1 MAQLSSMT
9 LTRFTTAYST
19 QKQKPVDRQ
28 DNMKTIQIKQLTLLN
43 FKGIRELTVLFEEGQ
58 TIVSGG
64 NGTGKTSIFDAFTW
78 LLFGKDSQNR
88 EKFEYK
94 TLDNDGNIIPKL
106 PHEVNGIIRVDGK
119 DIRLMR
125 RVNEKWDKRKGSMS
139 EVFIGNEIERF
150 YDDVPCSESEFKSR
164 INDICPEETFKY
176 ITNPTYFCTQKSE
189 VQKRKLLEM
198 SGPIS
203 NADISTD
210 GEDFSELIKA
220 LEEKDFDSLKREVT
234 AKKNRLKSD
243 MIGIPD
249 RIDENKRK
257 MPEEQD
263 WESIE
268 KELTS
273 LTQKQAEVEDA
284 ILDVAKQ
291 KEDRDNQIKESY
303 EEISGL
309 RAAIARR
316 ELAINNEANKEYMEA
331 SQRQTRL
338 KEAIVKAENEISN
351 LSLTSETLKQTLSKL
366 TERRET
372 LRGEWRNLRL
382 QMNNIDKTEL
392 VFNDA
397 DFVCPTCKRRF
408 EESDI
413 QSKIEELNTNFRAKK
428 QARMELL
435 NTQLNTNV
443 TNGRAVKTQREEFE
457 AKLNEIEEKSKAMQA
472 HLTELKEQQAA
483 LPAIEQKD
491 IAALIACDDGIVAY
505 NARIEAI
512 EKHIKSLHS
521 SKDASQFTARR
532 TEIVNRIA
540 ELKGVLRD
548 KEVLTEIKGRISEL
562 ERSYST
568 LASELSQHERFELLM
583 TDFSKAKDRVIQ
595 QKIDGLFNKVRFR
608 WIAMQI
614 NGKEKPTCEA
624 TIDGVPYQ
632 ALNHAAQI
640 DAGLDIINAICERE
654 QVCAP
659 IFIDNAESCNT
670 FRQTKGQQ
678 ILLTVTEEKQ
688 LNTNHSYK

>member
-210 GEDFSELIKA
+210 GEDFSELLKA

-284 ILDVAKQ
+284 ILDVAKH

-309 RAAIARR
+309 RPR
-316 ELAINNEANKEYMEA
+316 
-331 SQRQTRL
+331 
-338 KEAIVKAENEISN
+338 
-351 LSLTSETLKQTLSKL
+351 
-366 TERRET
+366 
-372 LRGEWRNLRL
+372 
-382 QMNNIDKTEL
+382 
-392 VFNDA
+392 
-397 DFVCPTCKRRF
+397 
-408 EESDI
+408 
-413 QSKIEELNTNFRAKK
+413 
-428 QARMELL
+428 
-435 NTQLNTNV
+435 
-443 TNGRAVKTQREEFE
+443 
-457 AKLNEIEEKSKAMQA
+457 
-472 HLTELKEQQAA
+472 
-483 LPAIEQKD
+483 
-491 IAALIACDDGIVAY
+491 
-505 NARIEAI
+505 
-512 EKHIKSLHS
+512 
-521 SKDASQFTARR
+521 
-532 TEIVNRIA
+532 
-540 ELKGVLRD
+540 
-548 KEVLTEIKGRISEL
+548 
-562 ERSYST
+562 
-568 LASELSQHERFELLM
+568 
-583 TDFSKAKDRVIQ
+583 
-595 QKIDGLFNKVRFR
+595 
-608 WIAMQI
+608 
-614 NGKEKPTCEA
+614 
-624 TIDGVPYQ
+624 
-632 ALNHAAQI
+632 
-640 DAGLDIINAICERE
+640 
-654 QVCAP
+654 
-659 IFIDNAESCNT
+659 
-670 FRQTKGQQ
+670 
-678 ILLTVTEEKQ
+678 
-688 LNTNHSYK
+688 